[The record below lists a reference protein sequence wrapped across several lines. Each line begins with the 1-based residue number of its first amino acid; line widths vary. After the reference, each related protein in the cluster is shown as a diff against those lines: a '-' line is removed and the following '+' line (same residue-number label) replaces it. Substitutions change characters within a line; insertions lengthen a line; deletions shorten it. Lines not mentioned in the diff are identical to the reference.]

1 MNVADGLEE
10 HMNPIAAANGV
21 TLSIEER
28 LKLETT
34 LDQLNADIKCD
45 EMLFWGKIMGV
56 EKHLITFDICV

>member
-45 EMLFWGKIMGV
+45 EMLFHSHYLSP